1 MSHVLSVLS
10 LLFGLVDFEGEASN
24 LQGGGGAA
32 GSRIV
37 VVLARLN
44 RPFGGS

>member
-10 LLFGLVDFEGEASN
+10 LLFGLVDFEGAASN

-37 VVLARLN
+37 VLARLN